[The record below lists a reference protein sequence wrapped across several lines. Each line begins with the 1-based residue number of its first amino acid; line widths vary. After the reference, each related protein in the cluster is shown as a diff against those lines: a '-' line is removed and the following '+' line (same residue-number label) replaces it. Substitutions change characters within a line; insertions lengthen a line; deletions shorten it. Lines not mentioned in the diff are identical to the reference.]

1 MFMFFS
7 CILLCRYLFWF
18 LLNMM
23 KVLILIWFC
32 WDSLWFFYLI
42 SWFLIMRVGL
52 VKFIGYFDLIFC
64 CLVLILFWDFIGL
77 MIEDLSFLINFFWFI
92 CFEKDIL
99 IICSC
104 LSCCVWGMN
113 MWVYFWIFDVLVC
126 RYGVW

>member
-32 WDSLWFFYLI
+32 WDDLWFFYLV

-52 VKFIGYFDLIFC
+52 VKYIWYFELIFC
-64 CLVLILFWDFIGL
+64 WLVLILFWDFIGF
-77 MIEDLSFLINFFWFI
+77 MIEDLSFFINFFWFFW
-92 CFEKDIL
+92 FEMVVL

-104 LSCCVWGMN
+104 FSCCVWGMN
-113 MWVYFWIFDVLVC
+113 MWVFFWIFDVLVC

>member
-18 LLNMM
+18 LLNMI

-32 WDSLWFFYLI
+32 WDDLWFFYLV

-52 VKFIGYFDLIFC
+52 VKFIGYFDLIFFW
-64 CLVLILFWDFIGL
+64 LVLILFWDFIGF
-77 MIEDLSFLINFFWFI
+77 MIEDLSFLINFFWFFW
-92 CFEKDIL
+92 FEMVVL

-104 LSCCVWGMN
+104 FSCCVWGMN
-113 MWVYFWIFDVLVC
+113 MWVFFWIFDVLVC